1 MKDTKT
7 EWKFFS
13 IADWEKEEQYLRR
26 QHQNGWKFTGVNF
39 LFRYHFVQCEPED
52 VVYQL
57 DYNPD
62 GLEHRQEYLQIFRD
76 CGWEYLQDFAGY
88 SYFRKPASAMQGE
101 EEIFSDDA
109 SRLDM
114 LRRIIKGRL
123 LPLLPIFLLCVL
135 PNLLRP
141 LSAYSTPVEYA
152 LLAIF
157 LFLGVVY
164 TFIFVYF
171 GWQFYKLYNRLQR
184 K

>member
-26 QHQNGWKFTGVNF
+26 QHQNGWKFTGVSF
-39 LFRYHFVQCEPED
+39 LMAYHFVRCEPED

-57 DYNPD
+57 DYNPAANK
-62 GLEHRQEYLQIFRD
+62 QEYLQIFRD
-76 CGWEYLQDFAGY
+76 CGWEYLQDHVGY

-101 EEIFSDDA
+101 ETIFSDDA

-114 LRRIIKGRL
+114 LQRIIKGRL

-157 LFLGVVY
+157 LFPGVVY

>member
-26 QHQNGWKFTGVNF
+26 QHQNGWKFTGVSF
-39 LFRYHFVQCEPED
+39 LMAYHFVRCEPED

-57 DYNPD
+57 DYNPTANK
-62 GLEHRQEYLQIFRD
+62 QEYLQIFRD
-76 CGWEYLQDFAGY
+76 CGWEYLQDYVGY

-101 EEIFSDDA
+101 EAIFSDDA

-141 LSAYSTPVEYA
+141 VNAYSGSVEYA
-152 LLAIF
+152 LLGMFIF
-157 LFLGVVY
+157 LGALYSFV
-164 TFIFVYF
+164 FVYF

>member
-26 QHQNGWKFTGVNF
+26 QHQNGWKFTGVSF
-39 LFRYHFVQCEPED
+39 LMAYHFVRCEPED

-57 DYNPD
+57 DYNPAANK
-62 GLEHRQEYLQIFRD
+62 QEYLQIFRD
-76 CGWEYLQDFAGY
+76 CGWEYLQDYVGY

-101 EEIFSDDA
+101 EAIFSDDA

-114 LRRIIKGRL
+114 LRRIIKGRM

-141 LSAYSTPVEYA
+141 VNAYSGSVEYA
-152 LLAIF
+152 LLGMFIF
-157 LFLGVVY
+157 LGALYSFV
-164 TFIFVYF
+164 FVYF

>member
-26 QHQNGWKFTGVNF
+26 QHQNGWKFTGVSF
-39 LFRYHFVQCEPED
+39 LMAYHFVRCEPED

-57 DYNPD
+57 DYNPTANK
-62 GLEHRQEYLQIFRD
+62 QEYLQIFRD
-76 CGWEYLQDFAGY
+76 CGWEYLQDYVGY

-101 EEIFSDDA
+101 EAIFSDDA

-141 LSAYSTPVEYA
+141 INAYSGSVEYA
-152 LLAIF
+152 LLGMFIF
-157 LFLGVVY
+157 LGALYSFV
-164 TFIFVYF
+164 FVYF

>member
-26 QHQNGWKFTGVNF
+26 QHQNGWKFTGVSF
-39 LFRYHFVQCEPED
+39 LAAYHFVRCEPED

-57 DYNPD
+57 DYNPTANK
-62 GLEHRQEYLQIFRD
+62 QEYLQIFRD
-76 CGWEYLQDFAGY
+76 CGWEYLQDYVGY

-101 EEIFSDDA
+101 EAIFSDDA

-141 LSAYSTPVEYA
+141 VNAYSGSVEYA
-152 LLAIF
+152 LLGMFIF
-157 LFLGVVY
+157 LGALY
-164 TFIFVYF
+164 TFVFVYF

>member
-26 QHQNGWKFTGVNF
+26 QHQNGWKFTGVSF
-39 LFRYHFVQCEPED
+39 LMSYHFVRCEPED

-57 DYNPD
+57 DYNPTANK
-62 GLEHRQEYLQIFRD
+62 QEYLQIFRD
-76 CGWEYLQDFAGY
+76 CGWEYLQDYAGY

-101 EEIFSDDA
+101 EAIFSDDA

-141 LSAYSTPVEYA
+141 VNAYSGRVEYA
-152 LLAIF
+152 LLAMFIF
-157 LFLGVVY
+157 LGALYSFA
-164 TFIFVYF
+164 FVYF
-171 GWQFYKLYNRLQR
+171 GWQFYRLYSRLQR

>member
-26 QHQNGWKFTGVNF
+26 QHQNGWKFTGVSF
-39 LFRYHFVQCEPED
+39 LMAYHFVRCEPED

-57 DYNPD
+57 DYNPAANK
-62 GLEHRQEYLQIFRD
+62 QEYLQIFRD
-76 CGWEYLQDFAGY
+76 CGWEYLQDYVGY

-101 EEIFSDDA
+101 ETIFSDDV

-141 LSAYSTPVEYA
+141 VNAYSGSVEYA
-152 LLAIF
+152 LLGMFIF
-157 LFLGVVY
+157 LGALYSFV
-164 TFIFVYF
+164 FVYF

>member
-26 QHQNGWKFTGVNF
+26 QHQNGWKFTGVSF
-39 LFRYHFVQCEPED
+39 LAAYHFVRCEPED

-57 DYNPD
+57 DYNPTANK
-62 GLEHRQEYLQIFRD
+62 QEYLQIFRD
-76 CGWEYLQDFAGY
+76 CGWEYLQDYVGY

-101 EEIFSDDA
+101 EAIFSDDA

-123 LPLLPIFLLCVL
+123 LPLLLIFLLCVL

-141 LSAYSTPVEYA
+141 VNAYSGSVEYA
-152 LLAIF
+152 LLGIFIF
-157 LFLGVVY
+157 LG
-164 TFIFVYF
+164 
-171 GWQFYKLYNRLQR
+171 G
-184 K
+184 

>member
-26 QHQNGWKFTGVNF
+26 QHQNGWKFTGVSF
-39 LFRYHFVQCEPED
+39 LMAYHFVRCEPED

-57 DYNPD
+57 DYNPAANK
-62 GLEHRQEYLQIFRD
+62 QEYLQIFRD
-76 CGWEYLQDFAGY
+76 CGWEYLQDYVGY

-101 EEIFSDDA
+101 EAIFSDDA

-141 LSAYSTPVEYA
+141 VNAYSGSVEYA
-152 LLAIF
+152 LLGMFIF
-157 LFLGVVY
+157 LGALYSFV
-164 TFIFVYF
+164 FVYF

>member
-26 QHQNGWKFTGVNF
+26 QHQNGWKFTGVSF
-39 LFRYHFVQCEPED
+39 LMAYHFVRCEPED

-57 DYNPD
+57 DYNPAANK
-62 GLEHRQEYLQIFRD
+62 QEYLQIFRD
-76 CGWEYLQDFAGY
+76 CGWEYLQDYVGY

-101 EEIFSDDA
+101 ETIFSDDA

-141 LSAYSTPVEYA
+141 VNAYSGSVEYA
-152 LLAIF
+152 LLGMFIF
-157 LFLGVVY
+157 LGALYSFV
-164 TFIFVYF
+164 FVYF

>member
-26 QHQNGWKFTGVNF
+26 QHQNGWKFTGVSF
-39 LFRYHFVQCEPED
+39 LAAYHFVRCEPED

-57 DYNPD
+57 DYNPTANK
-62 GLEHRQEYLQIFRD
+62 QEYLQIFRD
-76 CGWEYLQDFAGY
+76 CGWEYLQDYVGY

-101 EEIFSDDA
+101 EAIFSDDA

-123 LPLLPIFLLCVL
+123 LPLLLIFLLCVL

-141 LSAYSTPVEYA
+141 VNAYSGSVEYA
-152 LLAIF
+152 LLGIFIF
-157 LFLGVVY
+157 LGWVVSRV
-164 TFIFVYF
+164 FR
-171 GWQFYKLYNRLQR
+171 KLVCRLR
-184 K
+184 EK

>member
-1 MKDTKT
+1 MKNTKT

-26 QHQNGWKFTGVNF
+26 QHQNGWKFTGVSF
-39 LFRYHFVQCEPED
+39 LMAYHFVRCEPED

-57 DYNPD
+57 DYNPAANK
-62 GLEHRQEYLQIFRD
+62 QEYLQIFRD
-76 CGWEYLQDFAGY
+76 CGWEYLQDYVGY

-141 LSAYSTPVEYA
+141 VNAYSGSVEYA
-152 LLAIF
+152 LLGMFIF
-157 LFLGVVY
+157 LGALYSFV
-164 TFIFVYF
+164 FVYF